1 MSKTRLGNF
10 GARNFG
16 ILNGAT
22 GSFGRGGALMRTVTG
37 SLVLRGR
44 RVRAGTRGVP
54 AVFGG
59 MSDIHNPFVRA
70 PIRGAWAARYLHL
83 SGAHT
88 RVSVSWAKRFRTT
101 DGLPPAAEL
110 TTGRNLSVAGIGTSS
125 VLRKSFTNGR

>member
-10 GARNFG
+10 GARNLG

-70 PIRGAWAARYLHL
+70 PIRGAWAATCLHL
-83 SGAHT
+83 KAVHT
-88 RVSVSWAKRFRTT
+88 RACRCRGPSDFGRRM
-101 DGLPPAAEL
+101 GCRPP
-110 TTGRNLSVAGIGTSS
+110 RD
-125 VLRKSFTNGR
+125 